1 MQAHLYIRGS
11 FRWRSGCFHV
21 RLGACGERPARI
33 RPSSAART
41 HSHAHMKTRWFS
53 KVVLGLLVAATG
65 VGAGDLITASLA
77 GSNLGLVIL
86 WAAVAGAVLK
96 WVLNEGLA
104 RWQMATSTTIL
115 EGWAIH
121 LGSLVHWIFFVYFII
136 WSYIV
141 GGALINACGLA
152 GAGLLPLGDPHTSKI
167 VWGIVHTALGM
178 ALVRAGGFKAFQAVM
193 AALAGLM
200 VVTVLATVILISP
213 DWSSLVRGLVLPG
226 IPSRGTGWL
235 VALMGGVGG
244 TVTLLCYSYWIR
256 EKGRSGKQGVRDCRF
271 DLAIAYALTAFFGAA
286 MVVIGSRVKATGS
299 GDTVA
304 LILADEL
311 AGVLGP
317 PGKIIFLLGFWGAV
331 FTSLLG
337 VWQGVPY
344 MFADFLRLHR
354 GGPPGSSEAVDLRG
368 TPAYR
373 FYLLALGIVPVSLLW
388 LKVQLVQYIYGIV
401 GALFMPF
408 VALTLLILNNRD
420 RLVGREFKNG
430 WITNLLLALTLAFFA
445 YVGLRE
451 VAAFLAGH

>member
-1 MQAHLYIRGS
+1 MKS
-11 FRWRSGCFHV
+11 RWY
-21 RLGACGERPARI
+21 
-33 RPSSAART
+33 
-41 HSHAHMKTRWFS
+41 S

-77 GSNLGLVIL
+77 GSHLGLVIL
-86 WAAVAGAVLK
+86 WAAVAGAALK
-96 WVLNEGLA
+96 WVLNEGIA

-115 EGWAIH
+115 EGWVNH
-121 LGSLVHWIFFVYFII
+121 LGAVVHWIFFVYFIV

-141 GGALINACGLA
+141 GGALINACGVA
-152 GAGLLPLGDPHTSKI
+152 GAGLLPVGDPHTSKI
-167 VWGIVHTALGM
+167 VWGIVHSAVGL
-178 ALVRAGGFKAFQAVM
+178 AIVRTGGFRAFEAVM
-193 AALAGLM
+193 SALAGLM

-213 DWSSLVRGLVLPG
+213 DWNGLIKGLVLPG

-256 EKGRSGKQGVRDCRF
+256 EKGRSGKEGVKDCRF
-271 DLAIAYALTAFFGAA
+271 DLTVAYALTAFFGAA
-286 MVVIGSRVKATGS
+286 MVIIGSRVKVTGS

-304 LILADEL
+304 LILADQL

-317 PGKIIFLLGFWGAV
+317 PGKYVFLLGFWGAV

-344 MFADFLRLHR
+344 MFADFLRLR
-354 GGPPGSSEAVDLRG
+354 QRSSEGSSGPADLKV

-373 FYLLALGIVPVSLLW
+373 FYLLALGIVPLSLLW
-388 LKVQLVQYIYGIV
+388 LRVQLVQYIYGIV

-408 VALTLLILNNRD
+408 VAVTLLLLNNRV

-430 WITNLLLALTLAFFA
+430 WITNVLLALTLAFFS

-451 VAAFLAGH
+451 VTAFLSGR

>member
-1 MQAHLYIRGS
+1 
-11 FRWRSGCFHV
+11 
-21 RLGACGERPARI
+21 
-33 RPSSAART
+33 
-41 HSHAHMKTRWFS
+41 MKTRWYS

-77 GSNLGLVIL
+77 GSHLGLVIL
-86 WAAVAGAVLK
+86 WAAVAGAALK
-96 WVLNEGLA
+96 WVLNEGIA

-115 EGWAIH
+115 EGWVNH
-121 LGSLVHWIFFVYFII
+121 LGAVVHWIFFIYFIV

-141 GGALINACGLA
+141 GGALINACGVA
-152 GAGLLPLGDPHTSKI
+152 GAGLLPVGDPHTSKI
-167 VWGIVHTALGM
+167 VWGIVHSAVGL
-178 ALVRAGGFKAFQAVM
+178 AIVRTGGFRAFEAVM
-193 AALAGLM
+193 SALAGLM

-213 DWSSLVRGLVLPG
+213 DWSGLIKGLALPG
-226 IPSRGTGWL
+226 IPARGTGWL

-256 EKGRSGKQGVRDCRF
+256 EKGRSGKEGVKDCRF
-271 DLAIAYALTAFFGAA
+271 DLTVAYALTAFFGAA
-286 MVVIGSRVKATGS
+286 MVIIGSRVKVTGS

-304 LILADEL
+304 LILADQL

-317 PGKIIFLLGFWGAV
+317 PGKYIFLLGFWGAV

-344 MFADFLRLHR
+344 MFADFLRLRHR
-354 GGPPGSSEAVDLRG
+354 GSEGSSGPADLKV

-373 FYLLALGIVPVSLLW
+373 FYLLALGIVPLSLLW
-388 LKVQLVQYIYGIV
+388 LRVQLVQYIYGIV

-408 VALTLLILNNRD
+408 VALTLLLLNNRV

-430 WITNLLLALTLAFFA
+430 WVTNALLALTLAFFS

-451 VAAFLAGH
+451 VTAFLAGR

>member
-1 MQAHLYIRGS
+1 
-11 FRWRSGCFHV
+11 
-21 RLGACGERPARI
+21 
-33 RPSSAART
+33 
-41 HSHAHMKTRWFS
+41 MKTGWFS
-53 KVVLGLLVAATG
+53 KIALGLLVAATG

-86 WAAVAGAVLK
+86 WAAVAGAGLK

-115 EGWAIH
+115 EGWANH
-121 LGSLVHWIFFVYFII
+121 LGSAVHLIFFVYFII

-141 GGALINACGLA
+141 GGALINACGVA
-152 GAGLLPLGDPHTSKI
+152 GAGLLPVGDPHTSKI
-167 VWGIVHTALGM
+167 VWGIVHSALGL
-178 ALVRAGGFKAFQAVM
+178 AIVRAGGFRAFETIM

-213 DWSSLVRGLVLPG
+213 DWSGLIKGLILPG
-226 IPSRGTGWL
+226 IPAHGTGWL

-244 TVTLLCYSYWIR
+244 TVTLLCYGYWIR
-256 EKGRSGKQGVRDCRF
+256 EKGRSGKQGVKDCRL
-271 DLAIAYALTAFFGAA
+271 DLGVAYALTAFFGAA
-286 MVVIGSRVKATGS
+286 MVVIGSRVKVSGS

-304 LILADEL
+304 LILAEEL

-317 PGKIIFLLGFWGAV
+317 PGKYIFLLGFWGAV

-354 GGPPGSSEAVDLRG
+354 SGLRGSPGSADLRG

-373 FYLLALGIVPVSLLW
+373 FYLLALGTVPLSLLW
-388 LKVQLVQYIYGIV
+388 VRVQLVQYIYGIV

-408 VALTLLILNNRD
+408 VALTLLLLNNRV

-430 WITNLLLALTLAFFA
+430 WVTNALLALTLAFFS

-451 VAAFLAGH
+451 VAAFLTGR